1 VSGSIVT
8 YQLVFG
14 RRAIAY
20 EFTRTAIV
28 GRGEK
33 GASQGGVTQEGIT
46 QEGITMTARRGSSF
60 G

>member
-1 VSGSIVT
+1 MNSPGSAS
-8 YQLVFG
+8 
-14 RRAIAY
+14 REA
-20 EFTRTAIV
+20 
-28 GRGEK
+28 EK